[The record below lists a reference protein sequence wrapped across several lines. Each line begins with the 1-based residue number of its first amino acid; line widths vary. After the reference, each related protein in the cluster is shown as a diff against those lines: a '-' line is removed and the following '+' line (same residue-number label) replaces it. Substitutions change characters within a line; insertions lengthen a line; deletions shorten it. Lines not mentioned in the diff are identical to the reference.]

1 MVEIEF
7 IYDNDSSIITKC
19 RDNERLKD
27 AFEKIAIKNNLKKN
41 SVYFLYNNDK
51 INDKLTINQFINVKV
66 KKFYQKIFLLVKK
79 HLHKLKNIIFL
90 IK

>member
-27 AFEKIAIKNNLKKN
+27 AFEKIAIKNNFK
-41 SVYFLYNNDK
+41 
-51 INDKLTINQFINVKV
+51 
-66 KKFYQKIFLLVKK
+66 
-79 HLHKLKNIIFL
+79 
-90 IK
+90 